1 VSTYIIVMEGV
12 GALLLVALA
21 CRLAL
26 TGLRGPRGP
35 FRVVTVGAA
44 VVFALF
50 GATSLQH
57 MIHLAAQDELVP
69 TGWADMMLGPLAAGR
84 ATVVVAAAIAV
95 LLAMRDWVFV
105 GRAQTMVDAL
115 TERLPSEAQSRQAE
129 LSPRELEILDLI
141 RKGVLSDAEI
151 AETLHISPATA
162 ATHVQNILK
171 KTELHSRRDLMLLTP
186 SRP

>member
-1 VSTYIIVMEGV
+1 VSTYIIAMEGV
-12 GALLLVALA
+12 AALLLAVLA
-21 CRLAL
+21 GRLAV
-26 TGLRGPRGP
+26 TGWRGPRGP
-35 FRVVTVGAA
+35 FRVAAVGAA

-57 MIHLAAQDELVP
+57 MIHLAAQDDLAS
-69 TGWADMMLGPLAAGR
+69 TGWGDMMLGPLAAGR
-84 ATVVVAAAIAV
+84 ATVVVVAAIAV
-95 LLAMRDWVFV
+95 LQGLRDWTIV

-141 RKGVLSDAEI
+141 RKGILSDAEI

-171 KTELHSRRDLMLLTP
+171 KTELHSRRDLMLLAP